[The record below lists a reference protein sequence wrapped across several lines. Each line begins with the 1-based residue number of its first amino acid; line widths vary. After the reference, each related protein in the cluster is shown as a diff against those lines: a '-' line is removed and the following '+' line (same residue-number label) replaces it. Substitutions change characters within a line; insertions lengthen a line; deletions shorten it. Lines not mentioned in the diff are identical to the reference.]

1 MTLLNYAHIIA
12 VIQLPVNP
20 THNKK
25 QWAKLTTSCYVWGQ
39 SLIYLS
45 EQEGFAYNKEN
56 IMTQSIVLVVLDGWG
71 IGRNDESN
79 PIYVA
84 QPKTIAALSEEFPMT
99 SLQASGIAVG
109 LPWGEVGNS
118 EVGHLTLGAGKTLY
132 QYYPKITIAIQDK
145 SFFENEALKKA
156 CAHARENGGT
166 LHLAGLLTKANVHA
180 ALEHVRALLALAE
193 KEKVPV
199 KLHVWADGKDG
210 PPKTLAKLLA
220 ELPREKLATLTG
232 RYYAMDRNQNWQLTK
247 AAYDLMTAGPPASA
261 SSPPGMPSAE
271 PWRTGAGDPPDS
283 LRDSKRAGW
292 RAGAGTPATDPLPT
306 IEATYAKGLSEEYLP
321 PTRLDPEGNIKSN
334 DALILWNFRE
344 DSVRQIAEAFAKPG
358 FAAFPLRELKN
369 LFVVTMTPYGKSIPA
384 PAAFLPD
391 VVRLPLGKVLSDAG
405 KNQLRVAEKY
415 KYAHVTYFFNGYEEQ
430 PFKGEYRVVVPSLS
444 TSKPEEHPEMQAA
457 AITDRVIEALSNH
470 SFDFILAN
478 YANPDTMAHTANY
491 NASLAAV
498 RVIDAEL
505 ARLVKALPES
515 STLIITSDHG
525 NIEQVLNPTT
535 GLMESQHDPSPVPF
549 YLVSTQFR
557 GKKFANASSLATE
570 TMGSLADV
578 APTILE
584 LFGIPQP
591 EEMTGRSLLEGI
603 V

>member
-1 MTLLNYAHIIA
+1 
-12 VIQLPVNP
+12 
-20 THNKK
+20 
-25 QWAKLTTSCYVWGQ
+25 
-39 SLIYLS
+39 
-45 EQEGFAYNKEN
+45 
-56 IMTQSIVLVVLDGWG
+56 MTQSIVLVVLDGWG

-84 QPKTIAALSEEFPMT
+84 QPKTIAALAEEFPIT

-193 KEKVPV
+193 KEKVPA
-199 KLHVWADGKDG
+199 KLHIWADGKDDS
-210 PPKTLAKLLA
+210 PKTLTKLLA
-220 ELPREKLATLTG
+220 ELPREKIATLTG

-247 AAYDLMTAGPPASA
+247 AAYDLMTADPPASA
-261 SSPPGMPSAE
+261 SS
-271 PWRTGAGDPPDS
+271 AG
-283 LRDSKRAGW
+283 GW
-292 RAGAGTPATDPLPT
+292 RAGVGTAATDPLPT

-321 PTRLDPEGNIKSN
+321 PIRLDPEGHIKSN
-334 DALILWNFRE
+334 DSLIFWNFRK

-358 FAAFPLRELKN
+358 FAAFPLRDLKN
-369 LFVVTMTPYGKSIPA
+369 LFVVTMTPYEKSIPA
-384 PAAFLPD
+384 PTAFLPD
-391 VVRLPLGKVLSDAG
+391 TVRAPLGKVLSDCG

-415 KYAHVTYFFNGYEEQ
+415 KYAHVTYFFNAYEEQ

-457 AITDRVIEALSNH
+457 AITDRVIEALANH

-491 NASLAAV
+491 EASLAAV

-505 ARLVKALPES
+505 ARLVKSLPET

-549 YLVSTQFR
+549 HLINAQFR
-557 GKKFANASSLATE
+557 GRKFANANSLATE

-603 V
+603 I